1 MARTILPF
9 GPQHPVLPEPLH
21 LKLTIENETV
31 VEALP
36 TLGYVHRGLEKLCEI
51 RDFNQMI
58 QIVERVC
65 GICSCLH
72 ALCYC
77 EGVEQIMG
85 VEVPRRAKYL
95 RTIWGELHRIHSHL
109 LWLGLF
115 ADAFGFESLFMQFWR
130 IRERVMDI
138 MEATCGNRVVV
149 SVNVIGGV
157 RRDLTPEQCQWI
169 EEQLAISEKE
179 LKQLSDTILSDYT
192 VKKRTVG
199 VGVLTKEQAY
209 QLGAAGPTLRGSGWA
224 QDMRQTGYA
233 AFGELGFDPIVEYGC
248 DSYARS
254 AVRFRETLQSIDLVR
269 LAIARMP
276 AGETAANVAG
286 AMEDDTPTPVSA
298 GERRDIMQAY
308 NRDKRHRFV
317 TAPPPN
323 LDLPAGHVA
332 AKVKGKPDGEAVA
345 RVEQP
350 RGELLYYL
358 KGNGSKNMERVRIRT
373 PTFANIPPLLAM
385 LPGCE
390 LADVPVIVLSIDPC
404 ISCTER

>member
-1 MARTILPF
+1 
-9 GPQHPVLPEPLH
+9 VLPEPLH
-21 LKLTIENETV
+21 LKLTVEDETV

-85 VEVPRRAKYL
+85 VEVPPRAKYL
-95 RTIWGELHRIHSHL
+95 RTIWGELHRMHSHL

-130 IRERVMDI
+130 VRERIMDI

-149 SVNVIGGV
+149 SVNVIGGT
-157 RRDLTPEQCQWI
+157 RRDLSPEQCQWI
-169 EEQLAISEKE
+169 EQELAVAEKDIKKLTE
-179 LKQLSDTILSDYT
+179 TILSDYT

-199 VGVLTKEQAY
+199 KGVLTKEQAY
-209 QLGAAGPTLRGSGWA
+209 QLGAVGPTLRGSGWA
-224 QDMRQTGYA
+224 QDARQTGYA
-233 AFGELGFDPIVEYGC
+233 AFGELGFDPIVEYDG
-248 DSYARS
+248 DAYARS

-276 AGETAANVAG
+276 AGETATNIEGVLG
-286 AMEDDTPTPVSA
+286 DDTPRPVVA

-308 NRDKRHRFV
+308 TRDKKHRV
-317 TAPPPN
+317 VAAPPPN

-332 AKVKGKPDGEAVA
+332 VKVKGKPEGEAVT

-350 RGELLYYL
+350 RGELLYYV
-358 KGNGSKNMERVRIRT
+358 KGNGSKYMDRVRIRT

-390 LADVPVIVLSIDPC
+390 LADVPVLVLSIDPC

>member
-31 VEALP
+31 IEALP
-36 TLGYVHRGLEKLCEI
+36 TLGYVHRGLERLCEI

-95 RTIWGELHRIHSHL
+95 RTIWGELHRMHSHL

-130 IRERVMDI
+130 VRERIMDI

-157 RRDLTPEQCQWI
+157 RRDLSPEQCLWI
-169 EEQLAISEKE
+169 EQQLALSEKE
-179 LKQLSDTILSDYT
+179 IKQLQTTILNDYT

-199 VGVLTKEQAY
+199 IGVLSKEKAY
-209 QLGAAGPTLRGSGWA
+209 QLGAVGPMLRGSGWA
-224 QDMRQTGYA
+224 QDARQTGYA
-233 AFGELGFDPIVEYGC
+233 AFDELGFEPVVEYGG
-248 DSYARS
+248 DSYARC
-254 AVRFRETLQSIDLVR
+254 AVRFRETLQSIDIVR

-276 AGETAANVAG
+276 AGETSVNVEG
-286 AMEDDTPTPVSA
+286 AMEDDTPRPVVA

-308 NRDKRHRFV
+308 NRDKHHKI
-317 TAPPPN
+317 TAAPPPN
-323 LDLPAGHVA
+323 LDLPTGLVA
-332 AKVKGKPDGEAVA
+332 AKVKGKPDGEAVT

-350 RGELLYYL
+350 RGELMYYI

-373 PTFANIPPLLAM
+373 PTFANIPPLLAI

>member
-21 LKLTIENETV
+21 LKLTVEDETV
-31 VEALP
+31 IEALP

-77 EGVEQIMG
+77 EGLEQIMG
-85 VEVPRRAKYL
+85 VEVPPRAKYL
-95 RTIWGELHRIHSHL
+95 RTIWGELHRMHSHL

-130 IRERVMDI
+130 IRERIMDI

-149 SVNVIGGV
+149 SVNVIGGT
-157 RRDLTPEQCQWI
+157 RRDLSPEQCQWI
-169 EEQLAISEKE
+169 EQQLAISEKE
-179 LKQLSDTILSDYT
+179 LKQLSSTILNDYT

-199 VGVLTKEQAY
+199 KGVLTKEQAY

-224 QDMRQTGYA
+224 QDARQTGYA
-233 AFGELGFDPIVEYGC
+233 AFGELGFDPIVEYDG

-276 AGETAANVAG
+276 AGETATNIEG
-286 AMEDDTPTPVSA
+286 ALGDDTPRPIT
-298 GERRDIMQAY
+298 GERGDIMQAY
-308 NRDKRHRFV
+308 KHDKRRRTV
-317 TAPPPN
+317 AAPPPN
-323 LDLPAGHVA
+323 LDLPSGHVSV
-332 AKVKGKPDGEAVA
+332 KVKGKPDGEAVT

-358 KGNGSKNMERVRIRT
+358 KANGSKYMDRVRIRT

-390 LADVPVIVLSIDPC
+390 LADVPVLVLSIDPC